1 VPYAAVLIG
10 CSELVWDVLCKRAV
24 RNLLTV
30 YDVNITDSF
39 GKYFSS
45 I

>member
-1 VPYAAVLIG
+1 MQTAVK
-10 CSELVWDVLCKRAV
+10 S
-24 RNLLTV
+24 LLTV

-45 I
+45 NWCSFKNELLL